1 MIIINQQRDNKM
13 QLHDIVDE
21 FRFNPSANTAMGL
34 ARELAKYPHLLWDVS
49 EHTRE
54 RAAIYLNESTDT
66 VYQHHASYLTALKP
80 LITK

>member
-1 MIIINQQRDNKM
+1 MP
-13 QLHDIVDE
+13 LHEIVDD
-21 FRFNPSANTAMGL
+21 FRFNPSVKTAMGL

-54 RAAIYLNESTDT
+54 RAVVYLNESTDT

-80 LITK
+80 LMTR

>member
-1 MIIINQQRDNKM
+1 M
-13 QLHDIVDE
+13 QLHDIVDD

-66 VYQHHASYLTALKP
+66 VYRHHASYLTALKP
-80 LITK
+80 LVNQL